1 MDVSIIIVNWKSK
14 AYLRNCLRSI
24 RAQATP
30 LTTEILVIDNASA
43 DGCGAMLADEFP
55 GVHYLE
61 SQENLGFALANN
73 LAFAQSLGEKVL
85 FLNPDTELRGS
96 AIDNLS
102 RALDTL
108 PDAGMVGAKLFNSDG
123 SVQTTC
129 ITALP
134 SILNQ
139 TLDC

>member
-30 LTTEILVIDNASA
+30 LTIEILVIDNASA

-61 SQENLGFALANN
+61 SQENLGFELAADDHAAHRGGSEQHPGN
-73 LAFAQSLGEKVL
+73 LQRWGAQDHAREIRTGQTQTNRSQGVL
-85 FLNPDTELRGS
+85 KS
-96 AIDNLS
+96 
-102 RALDTL
+102 
-108 PDAGMVGAKLFNSDG
+108 
-123 SVQTTC
+123 
-129 ITALP
+129 
-134 SILNQ
+134 
-139 TLDC
+139 